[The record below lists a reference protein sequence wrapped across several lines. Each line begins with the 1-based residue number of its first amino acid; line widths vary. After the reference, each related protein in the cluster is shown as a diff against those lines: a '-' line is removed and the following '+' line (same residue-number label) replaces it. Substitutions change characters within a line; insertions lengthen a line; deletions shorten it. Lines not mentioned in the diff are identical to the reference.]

1 MKILIVSTYYEPYKS
16 GMTAYAKTLAEGL
29 AKKGHKVT
37 VLTSRFRRDLAENEI
52 VNGVRIKRIP
62 VMMKVSK
69 GCVMPSF
76 VYMLRKLARENDV
89 VNLHAPMFEILFA
102 TLAVPRKKIVV
113 TYHCDLS
120 LKNKFAER
128 IYYGFLFMALRN
140 GLRVVVNNLDYHK
153 NSRIRN
159 FPAVEIFP
167 PVKMELKYCNPKTL
181 RREMGL
187 KNDKD
192 EKIVGF
198 LGRLVE
204 EKGVEFLINSVR
216 FIKLKNF
223 KILIAGA
230 NEIAGGSLSIK
241 LRYEAKKYGDKIKF
255 IGEIAEHR
263 LAEFYSLCD
272 VFVLP
277 SVGSLESFGL
287 VQVEAM
293 LCGTPVVATDLAGVR
308 KLVDLTKMGLVVK
321 QRDSKLLG
329 EAIAKIILDRKKF
342 ILPREKVLETFDN
355 ENCFKSYE
363 RVFTKVQKSKVFK

>member
-16 GMTAYAKTLAEGL
+16 GMTAYVKILAEGL

-37 VLTSRFRRDLAENEI
+37 ILTSRFRRDLLKDEI
-52 VNGVRIKRIP
+52 VNGVKIIRIP
-62 VMMKVSK
+62 VLIKVSK
-69 GCVMPSF
+69 GCIMPSF
-76 VYMLRKLARENDV
+76 VSVLRKLARENDV
-89 VNLHAPMFEILFA
+89 VNLHAPMFEIWFA
-102 TLAVPRKKIVV
+102 TLAVPREKIVV

-120 LKNKFAER
+120 LRNKFVES
-128 IYYGFLFMALRN
+128 IYYGFLFKALRK

-159 FPAVEIFP
+159 FPADEIFP
-167 PVKMELKYCNPKTL
+167 PVKMELKYCNPKIF
-181 RREMGL
+181 RREIGL
-187 KNDKD
+187 KNNKD

-204 EKGVEFLINSVR
+204 EKGVEFLINAVP
-216 FIKLKNF
+216 FIKEKKF

-241 LRYEAKKYGDKIKF
+241 LRNDAKKFGERIRF
-255 IGEIAEHR
+255 IGEIPEQR

-287 VQVEAM
+287 VQIEAM
-293 LCGTPVVATDLAGVR
+293 LCGCPVVATDLAGVR
-308 KLVDLTKMGLVVK
+308 KSIDLTKMGLVVK
-321 QRDSKLLG
+321 QRDSKALG
-329 EAIAKIILDRKKF
+329 EAITKIILNRKKF
-342 ILPREKVLETFDN
+342 VLPRDKILETFDN
-355 ENCFKSYE
+355 ENCFERYE
-363 RVFTKVQKSKVFK
+363 RVFTKVQKIK